1 MRNINYEK
9 ESRKLFTPEI
19 VSLLTKLHEYKG
31 KQTLFIEAKPDVLTQ
46 LTELAKIQSTDAS
59 NRIEGIFTSD
69 ARLKKIVQNKTMP
82 RNRSE
87 REIAGYRDVLSTIHE
102 NYRYLPVRP
111 AIVLQLHRDLY
122 KFRGSSAGGNFK
134 PADNY
139 INEKDAEG
147 NESVQ
152 FVPIPAWETPSA
164 IEVICDMFNKEVGKG
179 NVDPLL
185 LIPMFILDFLCIHPF
200 SDGNGRMSRLLTLL
214 LLYRSDYIVGKYVSI
229 EKIINDSKES
239 YYEALRESSDKWH
252 EEEND
257 YAPFVV
263 YILGIIAAAYREF
276 ESRVVMVNSKK
287 LSKPEQIEEAMK
299 NTLGKVTKRE
309 IEQMCPN
316 VSPTTIQ
323 RTLKKLQDEGK
334 VIKIGDRKF
343 AAYVWNREK

>member
-147 NESVQ
+147 NESVR
-152 FVPIPAWETPSA
+152 FVPIPAWETPGA

-239 YYEALRESSDKWH
+239 YYEALRESSDKWY
-252 EEEND
+252 EEKND
-257 YAPFVV
+257 YAPFVMH
-263 YILGIIAAAYREF
+263 ILGIIAAAYREF

-343 AAYVWNREK
+343 AAYVWSREK